1 MPTADLITD
10 FLGNEMSPERERQ
23 FLLSV
28 AASDALRLE
37 LKSHLMVDRIL
48 VDRVQSA
55 RVSETVRSTIFTAA
69 GVSTGHAAP
78 DAPSSSAPA
87 ADRAPAPRSS
97 FFSRLSGRVTLV
109 ATACAFFGAGY
120 FVGNGGDAL
129 PADGGVQTSATVAT
143 SPATSGI
150 KTDVAAEAPGIVTEQ
165 PSTQVADPSTS
176 RSGAGTMT
184 ARPSTRES
192 RAAVAADG
200 MTPSVTS
207 PAVDAPSTTAPA
219 EPRARNN
226 RRVFQQQRVGVD
238 ASIDTPTQ
246 AERDQQQNTNPL
258 QDGGTPVR

>member
-1 MPTADLITD
+1 
-10 FLGNEMSPERERQ
+10 MSPERERQ

-109 ATACAFFGAGY
+109 AAACAFFGAGY

-150 KTDVAAEAPGIVTEQ
+150 KTDVAAEAPRIVTEQ
-165 PSTQVADPSTS
+165 PSTQVAEPSTS
-176 RSGAGTMT
+176 RSGAGSMT